1 MGDVV
6 VVFGFDG
13 QFGGDCN
20 FCLKWISAGS
30 YLLARSNVR
39 HEREPRK
46 VAVGSA
52 TGREK
57 LVVAADDVVVVDT
70 VGNGSCVVADGA
82 AGSCRLCAVA
92 EPTASCSRGLP
103 EALSRSSC
111 ILGHHRPEYFFNIY

>member
-20 FCLKWISAGS
+20 FCLKWIFAGS
-30 YLLARSNVR
+30 YLLARSNVL

-52 TGREK
+52 TGRDK
-57 LVVAADDVVVVDT
+57 LVVAADVVV

-92 EPTASCSRGLP
+92 GQTASCSRGLP